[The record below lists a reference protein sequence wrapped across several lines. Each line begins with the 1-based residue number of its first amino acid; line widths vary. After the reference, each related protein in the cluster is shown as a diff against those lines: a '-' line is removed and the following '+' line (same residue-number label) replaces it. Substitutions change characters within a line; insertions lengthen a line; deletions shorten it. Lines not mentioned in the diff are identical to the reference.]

1 MTLIGFAG
9 PWAAIFDD
17 FLYFLL
23 ISGQKGGPAGLEIE
37 IYSWKMIKMV
47 PGSFV

>member
-1 MTLIGFAG
+1 MTVIGFAG

-37 IYSWKMIKMV
+37 IYS
-47 PGSFV
+47 